1 MLPKCDKNTEK
12 TQTII
17 FCLCQIWDVS
27 VQVLLLRQHIDEL
40 EPNQVRSWSGL
51 EPLTYCDTAS
61 VSSHHPEGVKD
72 VSVSADTN
80 IAHVG
85 KSRQFTVK
93 THLQHICTSN
103 WAQWITV
110 SHMYSVVPA
119 AVSKWHD
126 KTTVFVLRLLLM
138 REKKL
143 HSRLSG
149 FSSIG
154 SFYAMFYGSCKFSNP
169 EACKIHSVSLIRFQ
183 RSIVINLKMS
193 LPLNFWKIDFLKM
206 QQTAAAERCR
216 PLQTHKGAAHHSSH
230 QFNLGDSRRKTS
242 LTSHSFNI
250 C

>member
-1 MLPKCDKNTEK
+1 MLAKADSSLSKR
-12 TQTII
+12 I
-17 FCLCQIWDVS
+17 FNISVCL
-27 VQVLLLRQHIDEL
+27 
-40 EPNQVRSWSGL
+40 
-51 EPLTYCDTAS
+51 
-61 VSSHHPEGVKD
+61 
-72 VSVSADTN
+72 
-80 IAHVG
+80 
-85 KSRQFTVK
+85 
-93 THLQHICTSN
+93 
-103 WAQWITV
+103 ITV
-110 SHMYSVVPA
+110 THTFSLLPA
-119 AVSKWHD
+119 ATLQWHN
-126 KTTVFVLRLLLM
+126 KTTVCSSGAA
-138 REKKL
+138 EEEKKKL

-149 FSSIG
+149 FSSICF
-154 SFYAMFYGSCKFSNP
+154 FYVMFYGSCKFSNP